1 MFSDGYTDQFGGEG
15 GKKLNCKNFKD
26 LLLTIADMPINKQ
39 KSFLEYAFKN
49 WKQHNEQTDD
59 ILVIGLKRK
68 LF

>member
-1 MFSDGYTDQFGGEG
+1 
-15 GKKLNCKNFKD
+15 
-26 LLLTIADMPINKQ
+26 MPINKQ